1 MKSNK
6 GITLVALVITII
18 VLLILA
24 GVSISLVVGDNGVL
38 TQAQSASKNTN
49 QASADNAMDLSLSS
63 ISTNFMATTWKDD
76 TNAKI
81 YNYVTVNELEKE
93 LENYGFKIYKL
104 GSLGDPTNADKNK
117 YIDGTDSETSSS
129 EEKKDILVYI
139 YDKKASDEDIKAKN
153 MTIYK
158 YTLNFKTN
166 GTVVSAISNGIVDNK
181 GGI

>member
-93 LENYGFKIYKL
+93 LENYGFKLYKL
-104 GSLGDPTNADKNK
+104 GELANPTTTDGSK
-117 YIDGTDSETSSS
+117 YIDGTQEETTSDNA
-129 EEKKDILVYI
+129 KTNIIVYI
-139 YDKKASDEDIKAKN
+139 YDKKASEDDISKKK

-158 YTLNFKTN
+158 YTLNFKSN
-166 GTVVSAISNGIVDNK
+166 GTVVSAASNGIVEDVS
-181 GGI
+181 